1 MSIKD
6 TDESKVTGTEVSE
19 EAAPAKKNFKKLKY
33 GTMFYTT
40 IALVAAI
47 VVVLN
52 IMAGIMAKRK
62 PMKLDITPDS
72 RYELTEQSVDAL
84 KRLTKDVDIVVTSE
98 RDYFETLGNTIERQY
113 AGQGIMIE
121 IPFEI
126 IPELLDKYSVY
137 AEQGKGSINVKYV
150 DMDKDPD
157 IINKYKEH
165 YNGDIAHNNI
175 IISSGERVEV
185 LTENDVMGMIAPDNS
200 TMSFNFVGE
209 STITSAITNVTDAH
223 PVKVAFVQTMNG
235 AAVYNSDTY
244 SYVVESFENTLLAK
258 NGYDCTDIDI
268 ATDELDPALYDMV
281 VVYAPSVDFT
291 EPIINKFD
299 EFLKNGGKYDRS
311 MVYVPDYSS
320 SNLTNIDAFLAD
332 WSIKVENNLI
342 IDEQNAEMSAASIML
357 NVNDPDSVGKLPNE
371 KLPVIA
377 PLSREL
383 TVISKK
389 NEDVVK
395 EILKSC
401 DESYTVDLKDMQ
413 TKTGEAGP
421 RTVVML
427 SQKQR
432 TESIQTVTSSLLV
445 IGSSAM
451 TNNTYIT
458 QTSAY
463 NNGSVLLNILNNMS
477 GKESGVIV
485 PDKVLQQSFI
495 STTAKQA
502 KVIQVIVIWIIPFIV
517 AAIGVIVLLRR
528 RNK

>member
-6 TDESKVTGTEVSE
+6 TDESKVKGNEVSA
-19 EAAPAKKNFKKLKY
+19 EASEKKNFKKLKY
-33 GTMFYTT
+33 GTMFYIT
-40 IALVAAI
+40 IALVIAI

-72 RYELTEQSVDAL
+72 RYELTEQSVNAVKGL
-84 KRLTKDVDIVVTSE
+84 KKDVDIVVTAE
-98 RDYFETLGNTIERQY
+98 RDYFERLGNSIESQY
-113 AGQGIMIE
+113 AEQGIMIE

-137 AEQGKGSINVKYV
+137 AEQGESSIDVKYV

-175 IISSGERVEV
+175 IIASGERVEV
-185 LTENDVMGMIAPDNS
+185 LSESDVMGMIAPDQS

-209 STITSAITNVTDAH
+209 STLTSAITNVTDVH
-223 PVKVAFVQTMNG
+223 PVKVAFAKTMNG
-235 AAVYNSDTY
+235 AAIYNADTY
-244 SYVVESFENTLLAK
+244 SYVVDSFENTLLAK

-268 ATDELDPALYDMV
+268 ATDELDPAMYDMV
-281 VVYAPSVDFT
+281 IVYAPSVDFT
-291 EPIINKFD
+291 EPIINKLD
-299 EFLKNGGKYDRS
+299 DFLKNGGNYNRN

-320 SNLTNIDAFLAD
+320 TNLQNIDAFLAD
-332 WSIKVENNLI
+332 WSMKVENNLI
-342 IDEQNAEMSAASIML
+342 IDEKNAEMSAASIML

-371 KLPVIA
+371 KLPIIA
-377 PLSREL
+377 PLSREI
-383 TVISKK
+383 TMISKK

-395 EILKSC
+395 EVLKSC
-401 DESYTVDLKDMQ
+401 DESYTVDIKDMQ
-413 TKTGEAGP
+413 TQTGEAGS
-421 RTVVML
+421 RAVVML

-432 TESIQTVTSSLLV
+432 TEQIQTVTSSLLV

-451 TNNTYIT
+451 TNSTYLT

-463 NNGSVLLNILNNMS
+463 NNGSVLLNILNTMT
-477 GKESGVIV
+477 GKENGVIV

-495 STTAKQA
+495 SVTSKEA
-502 KVIQVIVIWIIPFIV
+502 KVIQVVVIWVIPFIV

-528 RNK
+528 KNK